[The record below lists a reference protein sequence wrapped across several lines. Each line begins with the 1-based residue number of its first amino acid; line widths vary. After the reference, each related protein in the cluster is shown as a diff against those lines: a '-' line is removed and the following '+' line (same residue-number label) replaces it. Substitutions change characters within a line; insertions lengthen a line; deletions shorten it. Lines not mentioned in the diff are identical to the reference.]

1 MILVLVFF
9 IDVASI
15 PFKRVRGP
23 TRGMGLK
30 KLIKG
35 KNKLVINI
43 PTGKGKPVC
52 EVQSAKL
59 SSEIGVIS
67 RQFIPVPTKWK
78 ALKDDG
84 KL

>member
-1 MILVLVFF
+1 MQFVSMIKIEYIYFF
-9 IDVASI
+9 IDVAFI
-15 PFKRVRGP
+15 PSKRVRDP

-52 EVQSAKL
+52 EVQ
-59 SSEIGVIS
+59 
-67 RQFIPVPTKWK
+67 
-78 ALKDDG
+78 
-84 KL
+84 